1 MLQSDTP
8 YIAVP
13 MEVMDKLNHQLFIF
27 RANCPEHL
35 KGSLDFAF
43 RRFQQT
49 ALYMHGK
56 DNPNA
61 KVEPANYKFP
71 I

>member
-27 RANCPEHL
+27 REGCPEHL
-35 KGSLDFAF
+35 KESLDFAL
-43 RRFQQT
+43 RRFRQT

-56 DNPNA
+56 DNKDA
-61 KVEPANYKFP
+61 KTEPAKYKFP

>member
-35 KGSLDFAF
+35 KGSPDFTPKTEK
-43 RRFQQT
+43 Q
-49 ALYMHGK
+49 
-56 DNPNA
+56 
-61 KVEPANYKFP
+61 
-71 I
+71 

>member
-27 RANCPEHL
+27 RANCP
-35 KGSLDFAF
+35 DFTPKTEK
-43 RRFQQT
+43 Q
-49 ALYMHGK
+49 
-56 DNPNA
+56 
-61 KVEPANYKFP
+61 
-71 I
+71 